1 MATPESETKV
11 TTLAALKGPA
21 TSEANLPE
29 VSAGFN
35 SLRSFELL
43 QRSAKALSQASL
55 VPEVYRGNLPN
66 CIIALE
72 IAQRIGA
79 SPLLVMQ
86 NLYIVYGRPAWSA
99 KFLIACFNQCGRFT
113 SVRYIWSGTR
123 GKDDWGCQ
131 AWAVEKSTGEKILG
145 PVITLELAK
154 AEGWHGRKDSKW
166 KTMPEKM
173 FMYRSAAWM
182 IDTHAPELSMGIRP
196 EDEVRDTF
204 DAERAVDG
212 SYSVTTESL
221 RAAEHQLEA
230 PAAASAMP
238 AAGADLGGNIP
249 QHDAKSA
256 VAAIRATKTLAE
268 LTAAYESVVLDF
280 DNTKRALPGEVET
293 AFADWRAHLE
303 SQES

>member
-1 MATPESETKV
+1 
-11 TTLAALKGPA
+11 L
-21 TSEANLPE
+21 
-29 VSAGFN
+29 
-35 SLRSFELL
+35 
-43 QRSAKALSQASL
+43 
-55 VPEVYRGNLPN
+55 
-66 CIIALE
+66 
-72 IAQRIGA
+72 
-79 SPLLVMQ
+79 
-86 NLYIVYGRPAWSA
+86 
-99 KFLIACFNQCGRFT
+99 
-113 SVRYIWSGTR
+113 WSGTR

-204 DAERAVDG
+204 DAERASDG

-230 PAAASAMP
+230 PAATAP
-238 AAGADLGGNIP
+238 ATGADLAGHIP

-256 VAAIRATKTLAE
+256 IAAIRAATELVQLANV
-268 LTAAYESVVLDF
+268 YEAIVLDF
-280 DNTKRALPGEVET
+280 VNTNRQVPVEVEG
-293 AFADWRAHLE
+293 AYADRKAALE
-303 SQES
+303 QKEEGA

>member
-11 TTLAALKGPA
+11 TTLAALKAPA
-21 TSEANLPE
+21 APEMQLPE

-43 QRSAKALSQASL
+43 QRAAKALSAASL
-55 VPEVYRGNLPN
+55 IPDNYRGNLPN

-79 SPLLVMQ
+79 SPLLIMQ

-99 KFLIACFNQCGRFT
+99 KFLIACFNQCGRFS

-131 AWAVEKSTGEKILG
+131 AWSIEKSTGEKIFG
-145 PVITLELAK
+145 PTITLELAK
-154 AEGWHGRKDSKW
+154 AEGWYGRKDSKW

-204 DAERAVDG
+204 DAERGADG
-212 SYSVTTESL
+212 SYMVTTESL
-221 RAAEHQLEA
+221 RAAEQQLEVTTGSNA
-230 PAAASAMP
+230 PAI
-238 AAGADLGGNIP
+238 GTDLGGKLP
-249 QHDAKSA
+249 PDPKADM
-256 VAAIRATKTLAE
+256 AAIRATGSRKE
-268 LTAAYESVVLDF
+268 LETAYEPIVMAYVNL
-280 DNTKRALPGEVET
+280 NLPVPKEVES
-293 AFADWRAHLE
+293 AYADWAAHLE
-303 SQES
+303 SKES